1 MHSLINSSEK
11 VRKGL
16 ESLNQKKIDTLIVLN
31 ELKKVIGTTTDGDI
45 RRYLLKGGTLDDN
58 IEKACNK
65 TFNYCHSSSEAA
77 TLFKNLRN
85 DKILSIPILKK
96 DKTLIE
102 VLNYGD
108 TINPSDTV
116 ALIMAGGLGK
126 RLRPLTNTIPKPLL
140 PIRGEPI
147 IKSIIRNIASS
158 GMKKVFIS
166 IKYLGDQIKDYL
178 GDGSDYGIDINYL
191 EEEKALGTAGCLSM
205 LPENINTIFTI
216 NGDISTDLSFKW
228 LVNYHHINNSTMTVA
243 TRMYKHKVPFGVI
256 CLEGDDIKTIEEKP
270 IKSFPIAGGIYV
282 IDFKKFKKLYN
293 RENPKHLEMPDL
305 ISDLIDKKEPVRA
318 FLIHEKWYDVGDI
331 KTYEELNKT

>member
-1 MHSLINSSEK
+1 MHYLINSSEK

-31 ELKKVIGTTTDGDI
+31 EFKKVIGTTTDGDI
-45 RRYLLKGGTLDDN
+45 RRYLLNGGTLDDN

-126 RLRPLTNTIPKPLL
+126 RLRPLTDTIPKPLL

-147 IKSIIRNIASS
+147 IKSIIRNIESS

-256 CLEGDDIKTIEEKP
+256 CLEGDDIKNIEEKP
-270 IKSFPIAGGIYV
+270 TKSYPIAGGIYV
-282 IDFKKFKKLYN
+282 INYEKFKKLNKYK
-293 RENPKHLEMPDL
+293 RPEYLDMPDL
-305 ISDLIDKKEPVRA
+305 ISFFIDNKEPVRA
-318 FLIHEKWYDVGDI
+318 FLIHEKWYDVGDV